1 MLTEQEVIE
10 IANNHIKMFE
20 GEVGEL
26 VAPKEAMIKKNYG
39 IYFRYVLKIY
49 YEMRDERYNTLLGN
63 APFLVKNND
72 GKIIEFGTLGNLDY
86 YIKEYEAG
94 RYS

>member
-1 MLTEQEVIE
+1 MLTEEKIIE

-20 GEVGEL
+20 SEVGEL
-26 VAPKEAMIKKNYG
+26 IAPKEAMIKKSYG

-49 YEMRDERYNTLLGN
+49 YETKNEKYNTLLGN
-63 APFLVKNND
+63 APFLVQNKD
-72 GKIIEFGTLGNLDY
+72 GKIIEFGTFRSLDY
-86 YIKEYEAG
+86 YIQEYEAG